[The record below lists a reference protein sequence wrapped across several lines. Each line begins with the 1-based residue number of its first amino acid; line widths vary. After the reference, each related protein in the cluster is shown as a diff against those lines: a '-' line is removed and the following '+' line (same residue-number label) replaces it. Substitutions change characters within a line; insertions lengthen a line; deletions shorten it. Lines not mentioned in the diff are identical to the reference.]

1 VPDELM
7 QEEVTR
13 EAVQYL
19 EQHSYTKDELLAYE
33 EYRDAILVQRAFIE
47 DAEEKG
53 EAKGKEEG
61 EAKKLIEMVT
71 TGYQNGLSIEQI
83 HTYFNLDI
91 KQIEEI
97 LKSNN
102 IKK

>member
-1 VPDELM
+1 
-7 QEEVTR
+7 

-53 EAKGKEEG
+53 ET
-61 EAKKLIEMVT
+61 KKLIETVIA
-71 TGYQNGLSIEQI
+71 GYQNGFSIEQI
-83 HTYFNLDI
+83 QVYSKLDR